1 MTTIV
6 DSNLP
11 VARPS
16 WDHSRLESRIVHLG
30 CGAFHRA
37 HQALYTHHLLES
49 TDSDWGICEVN
60 LMPGND
66 RVLIENLKKQQ
77 LLYTVAEKGAESTEL
92 KIIGSMKEALHPEID
107 GCEGILNAMARP
119 QTAIVSLTVT
129 EKGYCADAASGQLD
143 LNNPLIKHDLE
154 NPTAPKSAIGYI
166 VEALRLRRE
175 KGLKAFTVMSCDNVR
190 ENGHVAKVAVLGL
203 AQARDPQLAAW
214 IEENVTFPCTMVDRI
229 VPAATPETL
238 QEIADQLG
246 VYDPC
251 AIACEPFRQWVIE
264 DNFVNGRPDW
274 DKVGAQFVADV
285 VPFEMMKLRML
296 NGSHSF
302 LAYLGYLGGY
312 ETIADTMT
320 NPAYRK
326 AAFALMM
333 QEQAPTLSMPEGTDL
348 NAYATLLIERFSNPS
363 LRHRTWQIAMDG
375 SQKLPQ
381 RLLDPVRLHLQNG
394 GSYLLLTVRQKNS
407 QVSLL
412 YLDALG
418 VPLADGQLIAPD
430 RDLHRVA
437 QGGHLSDINR
447 CPLGDAHVHDAAAQ
461 GALAVELDH
470 SDGLPHLCLLQ
481 CAHLDSPPSPAGL
494 IPGCVRPY
502 SCSRRSALP

>member
-264 DNFVNGRPDW
+264 DNFVAGRPDW
-274 DKVGAQFVADV
+274 ETAGVQMTDDV
-285 VPFEMMKLRML
+285 LPWEQMKLRML

-302 LAYLGYLGGY
+302 LAWLGYLAGHAH
-312 ETIADTMT
+312 ISDCMQDPIFHSA
-320 NPAYRK
+320 AYR
-326 AAFALMM
+326 LMVD
-333 QEQAPTLSMPEGTDL
+333 EQAPTLSIQGVDL
-348 NAYATLLIERFSNPS
+348 SAYADSLIERFSNPA
-363 LRHRTWQIAMDG
+363 LKHRTWQIAMDG

-381 RLLDPVRLHLQNG
+381 RLLDPIRLHLQNG
-394 GSYLLLTVRQKNS
+394 SSWRHL
-407 QVSLL
+407 
-412 YLDALG
+412 ALG
-418 VPLADGQLIAPD
+418 VAGWMRYVSGIDDAGQAIDIRDPLSEKINQRYQGAE
-430 RDLHRVA
+430 RVA
-437 QGGHLSDINR
+437 ALLAISGIFAHDLPDN
-447 CPLGDAHVHDAAAQ
+447 GDFVNAVTLAYQQLCERGARECVAA
-461 GALAVELDH
+461 V
-470 SDGLPHLCLLQ
+470 
-481 CAHLDSPPSPAGL
+481 
-494 IPGCVRPY
+494 
-502 SCSRRSALP
+502 SASL

>member
-154 NPTAPKSAIGYI
+154 NPTTPKSAIGYI

-238 QEIADQLG
+238 QEIADQLS

-320 NPAYRK
+320 NEDYRK

-381 RLLDPVRLHLQNG
+381 RLLDPVRLHLKNG
-394 GSYLLLTVRQKNS
+394 GSWRHL
-407 QVSLL
+407 
-412 YLDALG
+412 ALG
-418 VPLADGQLIAPD
+418 VAGWMRYTQGVDEQGNAIDVVDPMLAEFQKIN
-430 RDLHRVA
+430 A
-437 QGGHLSDINR
+437 QY
-447 CPLGDAHVHDAAAQ
+447 Q
-461 GALAVELDH
+461 GAERVKALLGLSGIFADDLPQNADFVGAVTTAYQQ
-470 SDGLPHLCLLQ
+470 LCERG
-481 CAHLDSPPSPAGL
+481 ARASVA
-494 IPGCVRPY
+494 
-502 SCSRRSALP
+502 AL

>member
-1 MTTIV
+1 MTATIA

-11 VARPS
+11 VTRPA
-16 WDHSRLESRIVHLG
+16 WDRSRLESRIVHLG

-37 HQALYTHHLLES
+37 HQALYTHHLLETS
-49 TDSDWGICEVN
+49 DSDWGICEVN

-66 RVLIENLKKQQ
+66 RLLIENLKNQQ
-77 LLYTVAEKGAESTEL
+77 LLYTVAEKGADSTAL

-107 GCEGILNAMARP
+107 GCDGILRAMTRP

-129 EKGYCADAASGQLD
+129 EKGYCTDAASGQLD
-143 LNNPLIKHDLE
+143 LNNPLIQHDLAH
-154 NPTAPKSAIGYI
+154 PATPKSAIGYI

-175 KGLKAFTVMSCDNVR
+175 EGLNAFTVMSCDNVR

-203 AQARDPQLAAW
+203 AQARDPALAAW
-214 IEENVTFPCTMVDRI
+214 IEANATFPCTMVDRI

-264 DNFVNGRPDW
+264 DSFVNGRPEW
-274 DKVGAQFVADV
+274 DKVGAQFVEDV

-348 NAYATLLIERFSNPS
+348 QAYATLLIARFSNPS

-381 RLLDPVRLHLQNG
+381 RMLDGIRVHLAQESRWPLL
-394 GSYLLLTVRQKNS
+394 
-407 QVSLL
+407 
-412 YLDALG
+412 ALG
-418 VPLADGQLIAPD
+418 VAGWMRYVSGVDDAGAVIDIRDPLADKIHHLVATSDERQRVAALLTLEEIFG
-430 RDLHRVA
+430 RDLPQNPQFVA
-437 QGGHLSDINR
+437 DVTAAWHQLAAFGAR
-447 CPLGDAHVHDAAAQ
+447 EAVAAA
-461 GALAVELDH
+461 LND
-470 SDGLPHLCLLQ
+470 
-481 CAHLDSPPSPAGL
+481 
-494 IPGCVRPY
+494 
-502 SCSRRSALP
+502 

>member
-1 MTTIV
+1 MRQLTYAVLKEGDGGI
-6 DSNLP
+6 L
-11 VARPS
+11 R
-16 WDHSRLESRIVHLG
+16 
-30 CGAFHRA
+30 
-37 HQALYTHHLLES
+37 QAPE
-49 TDSDWGICEVN
+49 
-60 LMPGND
+60 
-66 RVLIENLKKQQ
+66 RVLQFGEGNFLRGFADDFIDRMNERAGFYGRVVVVPPASAGKAGRINAQQGLYQLCLRGKQNGAVVEERRMIRCISRALDVFADWDELLRTACQPELRFVISNTTEAGIVYDPACKLEDEPASSFPGKLTQVLYHRYKAGKKGIIMLACELIDNNGKELLKCVNQYIDQWGLDDGFRK
-77 LLYTVAEKGAESTEL
+77 YVNEDCTFC
-92 KIIGSMKEALHPEID
+92 GSL
-107 GCEGILNAMARP
+107 
-119 QTAIVSLTVT
+119 
-129 EKGYCADAASGQLD
+129 
-143 LNNPLIKHDLE
+143 
-154 NPTAPKSAIGYI
+154 
-166 VEALRLRRE
+166 
-175 KGLKAFTVMSCDNVR
+175 
-190 ENGHVAKVAVLGL
+190 
-203 AQARDPQLAAW
+203 
-214 IEENVTFPCTMVDRI
+214 VDRI

-394 GSYLLLTVRQKNS
+394 GSWRHL
-407 QVSLL
+407 
-412 YLDALG
+412 ALG
-418 VPLADGQLIAPD
+418 VAGWMRYTQGVDEQGNAIDVVDPMLAEFQK
-430 RDLHRVA
+430 VNA
-437 QGGHLSDINR
+437 QY
-447 CPLGDAHVHDAAAQ
+447 Q
-461 GALAVELDH
+461 GADRVKALLGLSGIFADDLPQNADFVGAVTAAYQQ
-470 SDGLPHLCLLQ
+470 LCERG
-481 CAHLDSPPSPAGL
+481 ARE
-494 IPGCVRPY
+494 CVA
-502 SCSRRSALP
+502 AL

>member
-333 QEQAPTLSMPEGTDL
+333 QEQAPTLSMPEGT
-348 NAYATLLIERFSNPS
+348 

-394 GSYLLLTVRQKNS
+394 GSWRHL
-407 QVSLL
+407 
-412 YLDALG
+412 ALG
-418 VPLADGQLIAPD
+418 VAGWMRYTQGVDEQGNAIDVVDPMLAEFQKIN
-430 RDLHRVA
+430 A
-437 QGGHLSDINR
+437 QY
-447 CPLGDAHVHDAAAQ
+447 Q
-461 GALAVELDH
+461 GADRVKALLGLSGIFADDLPQNADFVGAVTAAYQQ
-470 SDGLPHLCLLQ
+470 LCERG
-481 CAHLDSPPSPAGL
+481 ARE
-494 IPGCVRPY
+494 CVA
-502 SCSRRSALP
+502 AL

>member
-1 MTTIV
+1 MTTTIAN
-6 DSNLP
+6 SNLP
-11 VARPS
+11 VARPA
-16 WDHSRLESRIVHLG
+16 WDSSRLQSRIVHLG

-37 HQALYTHHLLES
+37 HQALYTHHLLET

-66 RVLIENLKKQQ
+66 RVLIENLRKQQ
-77 LLYTVAEKGAESTEL
+77 LLYTVAEKGADNTVL
-92 KIIGSMKEALHPEID
+92 KVIGSMKEALHPELD
-107 GCEGILNAMARP
+107 GCDGILQAMARP

-129 EKGYCADAASGQLD
+129 EKGYCTDAASGQLD
-143 LNNPLIKHDLE
+143 LNNPLIKHDLA
-154 NPTAPKSAIGYI
+154 NPGTPKSAIGYI
-166 VEALRLRRE
+166 VQALHLRRE
-175 KGLKAFTVMSCDNVR
+175 QGLAAFTVMSCDNVR

-203 AQARDPQLAAW
+203 AQARDPQLAQW
-214 IEENVTFPCTMVDRI
+214 IEANATFPCTMVDRI

-274 DKVGAQFVADV
+274 DSVGAQFVADV

-381 RLLDPVRLHLQNG
+381 RLLDPVRLHLQNA
-394 GSYLLLTVRQKNS
+394 SDWRHL
-407 QVSLL
+407 
-412 YLDALG
+412 ALG
-418 VPLADGQLIAPD
+418 VAGWMRYTRGVDEQGQAIDVVDPLLAEFQ
-430 RDLHRVA
+430 R
-437 QGGHLSDINR
+437 INQQF
-447 CPLGDAHVHDAAAQ
+447 Q
-461 GALAVELDH
+461 GAERVTALLGLSGIFGHDLAENADFVETIIATYQQ
-470 SDGLPHLCLLQ
+470 LCEHG
-481 CAHLDSPPSPAGL
+481 ARE
-494 IPGCVRPY
+494 CVA
-502 SCSRRSALP
+502 ALGADA

>member
-1 MTTIV
+1 
-6 DSNLP
+6 
-11 VARPS
+11 
-16 WDHSRLESRIVHLG
+16 
-30 CGAFHRA
+30 
-37 HQALYTHHLLES
+37 
-49 TDSDWGICEVN
+49 
-60 LMPGND
+60 
-66 RVLIENLKKQQ
+66 
-77 LLYTVAEKGAESTEL
+77 
-92 KIIGSMKEALHPEID
+92 
-107 GCEGILNAMARP
+107 
-119 QTAIVSLTVT
+119 
-129 EKGYCADAASGQLD
+129 
-143 LNNPLIKHDLE
+143 
-154 NPTAPKSAIGYI
+154 
-166 VEALRLRRE
+166 
-175 KGLKAFTVMSCDNVR
+175 MSCDNGR
-190 ENGHVAKVAVLGL
+190 ETGHVAKVAVLGL

-264 DNFVNGRPDW
+264 DTMVDRIVPAATPETLQEIADQLGVYDPCAIACEPFRQWGSEDNFVNGRPDW

-320 NPAYRK
+320 NPDYRK

-348 NAYATLLIERFSNPS
+348 NAYLGYLGGYETIADTMTNPDYRKAAFALMMQEQAPTLSMPEGTDLNADATLLIERFSNPS

-394 GSYLLLTVRQKNS
+394 GSWRHL
-407 QVSLL
+407 
-412 YLDALG
+412 ALG
-418 VPLADGQLIAPD
+418 VAGWMRYTQGVDEQGNAERLCDAADRAFQQPVSASPYLADCNGRQPEVTAASAGPGASAP
-430 RDLHRVA
+430 A
-437 QGGHLSDINR
+437 K
-447 CPLGDAHVHDAAAQ
+447 
-461 GALAVELDH
+461 
-470 SDGLPHLCLLQ
+470 
-481 CAHLDSPPSPAGL
+481 
-494 IPGCVRPY
+494 
-502 SCSRRSALP
+502 RR

>member
-1 MTTIV
+1 MTTIATAT
-6 DSNLP
+6 LP
-11 VARPS
+11 KNVQYPQYDRGQL
-16 WDHSRLESRIVHLG
+16 RSRIVHFG
-30 CGAFHRA
+30 FGAFHRA

-394 GSYLLLTVRQKNS
+394 GSWRHL
-407 QVSLL
+407 
-412 YLDALG
+412 ALG
-418 VPLADGQLIAPD
+418 VAGWMRYTQGVDEQGNAIDVVDPMLAEFQK
-430 RDLHRVA
+430 VNA
-437 QGGHLSDINR
+437 QY
-447 CPLGDAHVHDAAAQ
+447 Q
-461 GALAVELDH
+461 GADRVKALLGLSGIFADDLPQNADFVGAVTAAYQQ
-470 SDGLPHLCLLQ
+470 LCERG
-481 CAHLDSPPSPAGL
+481 ARE
-494 IPGCVRPY
+494 CVA
-502 SCSRRSALP
+502 AL

>member
-1 MTTIV
+1 
-6 DSNLP
+6 
-11 VARPS
+11 
-16 WDHSRLESRIVHLG
+16 
-30 CGAFHRA
+30 
-37 HQALYTHHLLES
+37 
-49 TDSDWGICEVN
+49 
-60 LMPGND
+60 
-66 RVLIENLKKQQ
+66 
-77 LLYTVAEKGAESTEL
+77 
-92 KIIGSMKEALHPEID
+92 
-107 GCEGILNAMARP
+107 MARP

-302 LAYLGYLGGY
+302 SAYLGYLGGY

-320 NPAYRK
+320 NPDYRK

-363 LRHRTWQIAMDG
+363 LRHRTG
-375 SQKLPQ
+375 
-381 RLLDPVRLHLQNG
+381 RLRWTAAR
-394 GSYLLLTVRQKNS
+394 SYRSVCWTRCVCTCKTAAAGVTGAGRGW
-407 QVSLL
+407 
-412 YLDALG
+412 LDAL
-418 VPLADGQLIAPD
+418 
-430 RDLHRVA
+430 H
-437 QGGHLSDINR
+437 
-447 CPLGDAHVHDAAAQ
+447 
-461 GALAVELDH
+461 
-470 SDGLPHLCLLQ
+470 
-481 CAHLDSPPSPAGL
+481 
-494 IPGCVRPY
+494 PGRG
-502 SCSRRSALP
+502 

>member
-1 MTTIV
+1 M
-6 DSNLP
+6 
-11 VARPS
+11 
-16 WDHSRLESRIVHLG
+16 
-30 CGAFHRA
+30 
-37 HQALYTHHLLES
+37 
-49 TDSDWGICEVN
+49 
-60 LMPGND
+60 
-66 RVLIENLKKQQ
+66 
-77 LLYTVAEKGAESTEL
+77 
-92 KIIGSMKEALHPEID
+92 
-107 GCEGILNAMARP
+107 
-119 QTAIVSLTVT
+119 
-129 EKGYCADAASGQLD
+129 
-143 LNNPLIKHDLE
+143 
-154 NPTAPKSAIGYI
+154 
-166 VEALRLRRE
+166 
-175 KGLKAFTVMSCDNVR
+175 
-190 ENGHVAKVAVLGL
+190 

-251 AIACEPFRQWVIE
+251 AIACEQFRQWVIE

-320 NPAYRK
+320 NEDYRK

-381 RLLDPVRLHLQNG
+381 RLLDPVRLHLKNG
-394 GSYLLLTVRQKNS
+394 GSWRHL
-407 QVSLL
+407 
-412 YLDALG
+412 ALG
-418 VPLADGQLIAPD
+418 VAGWMRYTQGVDEQGNAIDVVDPMLAEFQKIN
-430 RDLHRVA
+430 A
-437 QGGHLSDINR
+437 QY
-447 CPLGDAHVHDAAAQ
+447 Q
-461 GALAVELDH
+461 GAERVKALLGLSGIFADDLPQNADFVGAVTAAYQQ
-470 SDGLPHLCLLQ
+470 LCERG
-481 CAHLDSPPSPAGL
+481 ARE
-494 IPGCVRPY
+494 CVA
-502 SCSRRSALP
+502 AL

>member
-381 RLLDPVRLHLQNG
+381 RMLDSVRWHLVHHHRFDLL
-394 GSYLLLTVRQKNS
+394 
-407 QVSLL
+407 
-412 YLDALG
+412 ALG
-418 VPLADGQLIAPD
+418 VAGWMRYVGGVDEQGNRIDVSDPLLPVLQNAVMQSAEGEARVKALLGVEAIFGNELPHEP
-430 RDLHRVA
+430 LFVA
-437 QGGHLSDINR
+437 QVTQAYLSLLEN
-447 CPLGDAHVHDAAAQ
+447 
-461 GALAVELDH
+461 GAKATVARYISE
-470 SDGLPHLCLLQ
+470 
-481 CAHLDSPPSPAGL
+481 
-494 IPGCVRPY
+494 R
-502 SCSRRSALP
+502 

>member
-49 TDSDWGICEVN
+49 TDRDWGICEVN

-154 NPTAPKSAIGYI
+154 NPTTPKSAIGYI

-320 NPAYRK
+320 NEDYRK

-381 RLLDPVRLHLQNG
+381 RLLDPVRLHLKNG
-394 GSYLLLTVRQKNS
+394 GSWRHL
-407 QVSLL
+407 
-412 YLDALG
+412 ALG
-418 VPLADGQLIAPD
+418 VAGWMRYTQGVDEQGNAIDVVDPMLAEFQKIN
-430 RDLHRVA
+430 A
-437 QGGHLSDINR
+437 QY
-447 CPLGDAHVHDAAAQ
+447 Q
-461 GALAVELDH
+461 GAERVKALLGLSGIFADDLPQNADFVGAVTTAYQQLSERGARA
-470 SDGLPHLCLLQ
+470 SV
-481 CAHLDSPPSPAGL
+481 A
-494 IPGCVRPY
+494 
-502 SCSRRSALP
+502 AL

>member
-154 NPTAPKSAIGYI
+154 NPTTPKSAIGYI

-320 NPAYRK
+320 NEDYRK

-348 NAYATLLIERFSNPS
+348 NAYAMLLIERFSNPS

-381 RLLDPVRLHLQNG
+381 RLLDPVRLHLKNG
-394 GSYLLLTVRQKNS
+394 GSWRHL
-407 QVSLL
+407 
-412 YLDALG
+412 ALG
-418 VPLADGQLIAPD
+418 VAGWMRYTQGVDEQGNAIDVVDPMLAEFQKIN
-430 RDLHRVA
+430 A
-437 QGGHLSDINR
+437 QY
-447 CPLGDAHVHDAAAQ
+447 Q
-461 GALAVELDH
+461 GAERVKALLGLSGIFADDLPQNADFVGAVTTAYQQLSERGARA
-470 SDGLPHLCLLQ
+470 SV
-481 CAHLDSPPSPAGL
+481 A
-494 IPGCVRPY
+494 
-502 SCSRRSALP
+502 AL

>member
-66 RVLIENLKKQQ
+66 HVLIENLKKQQ

-154 NPTAPKSAIGYI
+154 NPTTPKSAIGYI

-320 NPAYRK
+320 NEDYRK

-381 RLLDPVRLHLQNG
+381 RLLDPVRLHLKNG
-394 GSYLLLTVRQKNS
+394 GSWRHL
-407 QVSLL
+407 
-412 YLDALG
+412 ALG
-418 VPLADGQLIAPD
+418 VAGWMRYTQGVDEQGNAIDVVDPMLAEFQKIN
-430 RDLHRVA
+430 A
-437 QGGHLSDINR
+437 QY
-447 CPLGDAHVHDAAAQ
+447 Q
-461 GALAVELDH
+461 GAERVKALLGLSGIFADDLPQNADFVGAVTTAYQQ
-470 SDGLPHLCLLQ
+470 LCERG
-481 CAHLDSPPSPAGL
+481 ARASVA
-494 IPGCVRPY
+494 
-502 SCSRRSALP
+502 AL

>member
-16 WDHSRLESRIVHLG
+16 WEHSRLESRIVHLG

-190 ENGHVAKVAVLGL
+190 ENGHVARSRYWDWLRRVTRSWRHGL
-203 AQARDPQLAAW
+203 KRTSPSRAPWLTAS
-214 IEENVTFPCTMVDRI
+214 
-229 VPAATPETL
+229 
-238 QEIADQLG
+238 
-246 VYDPC
+246 
-251 AIACEPFRQWVIE
+251 FRRRRQK
-264 DNFVNGRPDW
+264 P
-274 DKVGAQFVADV
+274 
-285 VPFEMMKLRML
+285 
-296 NGSHSF
+296 
-302 LAYLGYLGGY
+302 
-312 ETIADTMT
+312 
-320 NPAYRK
+320 YRK
-326 AAFALMM
+326 
-333 QEQAPTLSMPEGTDL
+333 
-348 NAYATLLIERFSNPS
+348 
-363 LRHRTWQIAMDG
+363 
-375 SQKLPQ
+375 
-381 RLLDPVRLHLQNG
+381 
-394 GSYLLLTVRQKNS
+394 LLTSWAFTTRAPLPANRS
-407 QVSLL
+407 VS
-412 YLDALG
+412 G
-418 VPLADGQLIAPD
+418 
-430 RDLHRVA
+430 
-437 QGGHLSDINR
+437 
-447 CPLGDAHVHDAAAQ
+447 
-461 GALAVELDH
+461 
-470 SDGLPHLCLLQ
+470 
-481 CAHLDSPPSPAGL
+481 
-494 IPGCVRPY
+494 
-502 SCSRRSALP
+502 

>member
-154 NPTAPKSAIGYI
+154 NPTTPKSAIGYI

-320 NPAYRK
+320 NEDYRK
-326 AAFALMM
+326 TAFALMM

-381 RLLDPVRLHLQNG
+381 RLLDPVRLHLKNG
-394 GSYLLLTVRQKNS
+394 GSWRHL
-407 QVSLL
+407 
-412 YLDALG
+412 ALG
-418 VPLADGQLIAPD
+418 VAGWMRYTQGVDEQGNAIDVVDPMLAEFQKIN
-430 RDLHRVA
+430 A
-437 QGGHLSDINR
+437 QY
-447 CPLGDAHVHDAAAQ
+447 Q
-461 GALAVELDH
+461 GAERVKALLGLSGIFADDLPQNADFVGAVTTAYQQ
-470 SDGLPHLCLLQ
+470 LCERG
-481 CAHLDSPPSPAGL
+481 ARASVA
-494 IPGCVRPY
+494 
-502 SCSRRSALP
+502 AL

>member
-154 NPTAPKSAIGYI
+154 NPTTPKSAIGYI

-203 AQARDPQLAAW
+203 AQVRDPQLAAW

-320 NPAYRK
+320 NEDYRK

-381 RLLDPVRLHLQNG
+381 RLLDPVRLHLKNG
-394 GSYLLLTVRQKNS
+394 GSWRHL
-407 QVSLL
+407 
-412 YLDALG
+412 ALG
-418 VPLADGQLIAPD
+418 VAGWMRYTQGVDEQGNAIDVVDPMLAEFQKIN
-430 RDLHRVA
+430 A
-437 QGGHLSDINR
+437 QY
-447 CPLGDAHVHDAAAQ
+447 Q
-461 GALAVELDH
+461 GAERVKALLGLSGIFADDLPQNADFVGAVTTAYQQ
-470 SDGLPHLCLLQ
+470 LCERG
-481 CAHLDSPPSPAGL
+481 ARASVA
-494 IPGCVRPY
+494 
-502 SCSRRSALP
+502 AL

>member
-77 LLYTVAEKGAESTEL
+77 LLYTVA
-92 KIIGSMKEALHPEID
+92 
-107 GCEGILNAMARP
+107 
-119 QTAIVSLTVT
+119 
-129 EKGYCADAASGQLD
+129 
-143 LNNPLIKHDLE
+143 
-154 NPTAPKSAIGYI
+154 PTAPKSAIGYI

-320 NPAYRK
+320 NPDYRK

-348 NAYATLLIERFSNPS
+348 KAYATLLIERFSNPS

-394 GSYLLLTVRQKNS
+394 GSWRHL
-407 QVSLL
+407 
-412 YLDALG
+412 ALG
-418 VPLADGQLIAPD
+418 VAGWMRYTQGVDEQGNAIDVVDPMLAEFQKIN
-430 RDLHRVA
+430 A
-437 QGGHLSDINR
+437 QY
-447 CPLGDAHVHDAAAQ
+447 Q
-461 GALAVELDH
+461 GADRVKALLGLSGIFADDLPQNADFVGAVTAAYQQ
-470 SDGLPHLCLLQ
+470 LCERG
-481 CAHLDSPPSPAGL
+481 ARE
-494 IPGCVRPY
+494 CVA
-502 SCSRRSALP
+502 AL